1 MPDQT
6 SPRLLR
12 HCSTC
17 AYNIVSWDE
26 EPCFQ
31 GVARHQDGAW
41 HGDNDPAVRQWRES
55 CAPCPCPGWAAK
67 AESVSALEAE
77 ADRLSADADGHQAA
91 ARLAVKLL
99 QRTVAALRAI
109 DPEASSSWGV
119 AELHLG
125 EPLSDQTLR
134 GLADHLESRMRRV
147 PSTKTTR

>member
-6 SPRLLR
+6 LPRLLR

-31 GVARHQDGAW
+31 GVARRQDGAW

-55 CAPCPCPGWAAK
+55 CAPGACPGWAGK
-67 AESVSALEAE
+67 GDSVSALEAE
-77 ADRLSADADGHQAA
+77 ADRLSGEADRHKAA
-91 ARLAVKLL
+91 AEFAVKLL
-99 QRTVAALRAI
+99 QRTVAALRAL
-109 DPEASSSWGV
+109 DVEASSSWGV

-125 EPLSDQTLR
+125 EPLTDQTLR
-134 GLADHLESRMRRV
+134 GLADHVEGKLRRG
-147 PSTKTTR
+147 RR